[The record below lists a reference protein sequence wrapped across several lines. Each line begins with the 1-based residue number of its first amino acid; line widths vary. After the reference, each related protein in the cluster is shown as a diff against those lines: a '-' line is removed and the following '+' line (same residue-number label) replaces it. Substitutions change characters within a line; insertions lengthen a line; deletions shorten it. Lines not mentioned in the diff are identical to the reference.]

1 MKRTSLA
8 GWVIGA
14 ALVIWSAGPGGSAAL
29 PAQDVAS
36 QVRAVL
42 EEQVTAWNRGDI
54 EGFMQKYWKSETLA
68 FVGSNGITKGWQ
80 PVLERYKRSY
90 PDRAAMG
97 TLTFSDLETTPL
109 GKDAALVL
117 GRWHLERA
125 ADKPGGVFTLIL
137 RRFPEGWRIVHDH
150 TSSTTSPVKTN

>member
-1 MKRTSLA
+1 MKRTLLA
-8 GWVIGA
+8 GIVVVAVVVVLGVQASGIA
-14 ALVIWSAGPGGSAAL
+14 AKPAEDLAA
-29 PAQDVAS
+29 

-42 EEQVTAWNRGDI
+42 NEQVAAWNRGDI
-54 EGFMQKYWKSETLA
+54 EGFMQKYWKSERLV
-68 FVGSNGITKGWQ
+68 FVGSNGITRGWQ
-80 PVLERYKRSY
+80 TVLERYKRVY

-97 TLTFSDLETTPL
+97 KLTFSDLETTAL

-117 GRWHLERA
+117 GRWKLERT

-150 TSSTTSPVKTN
+150 TSSTTVPAKPN